1 MRRRKFIALI
11 CCSAAVSPLA
21 ARAQQ
26 SDRVRRLGVLIS
38 GPTEADAEG
47 QARVA
52 ALRLGL
58 LEHGWVEGRNL
69 EIYYRWG
76 GGDSNRMRIYAAEL
90 AALNPDLIF
99 AAPTGALAEVQ
110 RATRTIPV
118 VFAQVS
124 DPVGAGFV
132 ASLAHPGGN
141 ITGFA
146 LFEFAVGAKWVE
158 LLKQVAP
165 SVNRV
170 AIIYDPVTPS
180 STGFLPLIQAA
191 GRSFGVDVFV
201 HSVGN
206 TSEIERAISAMA
218 AEPNGGLIALA
229 SALVSQKRD
238 VIISLAN
245 KSRLPAIF
253 AFRYF
258 AEAGGLL
265 SYGPDNLDLYRRAA
279 SYVDRILRGE
289 KPNELPVQEATKFQL
304 VINLKTAKAL
314 GLTIPQSLLTTAD
327 EVIE

>member
-1 MRRRKFIALI
+1 MRRREFIKVIAG
-11 CCSAAVSPLA
+11 SAAPWPLA

-26 SDRVRRLGVLIS
+26 PDRIRRLGILMS
-38 GPTEADAEG
+38 GVTEADVEG

-69 EIYYRWG
+69 EVDYRWG
-76 GGDSNRMRIYAAEL
+76 GADLSRLRVFAAEL
-90 AALNPDLIF
+90 TALDPDVIF

-158 LLKQVAP
+158 LLKQIAP
-165 SVNRV
+165 SVSRV
-170 AIIYDPVTPS
+170 AVIYDPVTPS

-191 GRSFGVDVFV
+191 GRSFGVDIFV
-201 HSVGN
+201 HSVRN
-206 TSEIERAISAMA
+206 TSEIDGVISALA
-218 AEPNGGLIALA
+218 AEPNGGLIAIA

-238 VIISLAN
+238 LIISLAN
-245 KSRLPAIF
+245 KSRLPSIF

-258 AEAGGLL
+258 AEAGGLV

-289 KPNELPVQEATKFQL
+289 KPSDLQVQEATKFQL

-314 GLTIPQSLLTTAD
+314 GLSMPQSLLSTAD

>member
-1 MRRRKFIALI
+1 MRRRDFIKGIAG
-11 CCSAAVSPLA
+11 SATTWPLV

-26 SDRVRRLGVLIS
+26 SNTVRRVGVLIS
-38 GPTEADAEG
+38 GVTETDAEG

-69 EIYYRWG
+69 EIDYRWG
-76 GGDSNRMRIYAAEL
+76 GADPSQMRAYAAEL
-90 AALNPDLIF
+90 TALNPDVIF
-99 AAPTGALAEVQ
+99 AAPTAALAEIQ

-124 DPVGAGFV
+124 DPIGAGFV

-146 LFEFAVGAKWVE
+146 LFEFSIGAKWLE
-158 LLKQVAP
+158 LLKQIAP
-165 SVNRV
+165 SVTRAAV
-170 AIIYDPVTPS
+170 IYDPATPNA
-180 STGFLPLIQAA
+180 TGFLPLIAAA

-201 HSVGN
+201 HSVRDTN
-206 TSEIERAISAMA
+206 QIEGAISALA
-218 AEPNGGLIALA
+218 AEPNGGLIAIA
-229 SALVSQKRD
+229 SALVTEKRD
-238 VIISLAN
+238 LIISLAN

-253 AFRYF
+253 EFRYY
-258 AEAGGLL
+258 AEAGGLV
-265 SYGPDNLDLYRRAA
+265 SYGVDNHDLYRRAA
-279 SYVDRILRGE
+279 SYVDRILKGE
-289 KPNELPVQEATKFQL
+289 KPRDLPVHQATKFQL

-314 GLTIPQSLLTTAD
+314 GLTVPSTLLARAD